1 MMSSNLI
8 KAALSTLF
16 AFPPQAF
23 DVITAS
29 EARLVQ

>member
-1 MMSSNLI
+1 MMSSQQI
-8 KAALSTLF
+8 IVTLSTLF